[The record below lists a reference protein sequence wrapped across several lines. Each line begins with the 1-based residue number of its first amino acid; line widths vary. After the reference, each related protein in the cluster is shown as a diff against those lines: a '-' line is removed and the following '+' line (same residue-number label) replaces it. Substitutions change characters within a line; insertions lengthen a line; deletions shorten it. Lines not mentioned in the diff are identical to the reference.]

1 MGRRAKNKQSD
12 PRPLPGTIPDKPTN
26 SRRQN
31 KKKRAPSAAA
41 KDEKSKFKAPKG
53 VAAKSGKERL
63 PAHRRGKKVD
73 EVDEDDSDLDEAL
86 QPGELSE
93 DENEEETVKVKSIK
107 KGKKSA
113 SSDDEE
119 DIERTGPVKQLEF
132 SDSEDEDDQE
142 GLNDDDEALPVGQHV
157 FDLDEAPSDEDDSDL
172 EMDGDDFDLEGES
185 DDDDMLDDDDDEDDE
200 GDEADSAFASSGD
213 EDAAM
218 GEDQDGDEEDEDE
231 DGDIQTNLED
241 ELEET
246 YTLPAVDNGGEGED
260 FEHGT
265 SLRDVEQRMRWL
277 VGVCMGKDEKTSKG
291 VPGKSRSD
299 HFVQLQHDIATYF
312 GYNTFLVGKLM
323 KLFPADEALA
333 FFESNESPRPVTIR
347 ANTLRTRR
355 RDLAQALI
363 NRGANLEPIGKWS
376 KVGLQVFE
384 SPVPIGATPEYLAGH
399 YMLQA
404 ASSFLPVI
412 ALAPQPEERVLD
424 MASAP
429 GGKTTYISA
438 LLQNTGVV
446 FANDSN
452 KARTK
457 SLTAN
462 VHRMG
467 CKNVVVCNYDA
478 REFPKVMGGFDRVLL
493 DAPCSGTG
501 VISKDASVKVNKTE
515 RDFQL
520 LAHLQKQL
528 ILCAIDSCNPNSA
541 TGGYVVYS
549 TCSVTVDENESV
561 VDYALRKR
569 PHVKLVET
577 GLEFGVP
584 GFKSFEGKSFHPSVS
599 LTRRFYPHKHNMDG
613 FYVAKFKI
621 EKRKKPSK
629 AAEAE
634 AVAAEEEQPQLKL
647 DDTGMIVEEEK
658 TKFDDAEDREL
669 IQESKRKHLLKTKG
683 IKLNPKSKA
692 SSSNKKGENGNDD
705 DNATTRA
712 QIKMPKG
719 KKVTESRRPKK
730 A

>member
-1 MGRRAKNKQSD
+1 MGRRAKNKQAD
-12 PRPLPGTIPDKPTN
+12 PRPLPGTVPDKSAD

-41 KDEKSKFKAPKG
+41 VQNEKSKFKAPKG
-53 VAAKSGKERL
+53 VAAKSGKERSL

-93 DENEEETVKVKSIK
+93 DEDEEETVKVKSVK
-107 KGKKSA
+107 KGKKAA
-113 SSDDEE
+113 SSDDE

-132 SDSEDEDDQE
+132 SDSEEEDDQE

-157 FDLDEAPSDEDDSDL
+157 FDLDEAPSDEDASDL
-172 EMDGDDFDLEGES
+172 EMGDDDFDISGEE
-185 DDDDMLDDDDDEDDE
+185 DMLDDDDDEEE
-200 GDEADSAFASSGD
+200 GDGEDSAFASSGD

-218 GEDQDGDEEDEDE
+218 ADEDDDEEAEDGDE

-246 YTLPAVDNGGEGED
+246 YTLPAVDNGGEGEE

-438 LLQNTGVV
+438 LLQNTGIV

-577 GLEFGVP
+577 GLEFGVN
-584 GFKSFEGKSFHPSVS
+584 GFKSFEGKTFHPSVS

-613 FYVAKFKI
+613 FFVAKFKV

-629 AAEAE
+629 AASGDAD
-634 AVAAEEEQPQLKL
+634 AAAAEEEQPQLKL
-647 DDTGMIVEEEK
+647 DESGMIVEEEK
-658 TKFDDAEDREL
+658 TSFDDAEDREL

-683 IKLNPKSKA
+683 IKLNPKTKPAPTSLKKA
-692 SSSNKKGENGNDD
+692 AEED
-705 DNATTRA
+705 ATTKA
-712 QIKMPKG
+712 QIKLPKG
-719 KKVTESRRPKK
+719 KKVTESRRPKTKK